1 MIEINIDEPNAKA
14 ELAKDLVKQAENIV
28 VVCIGT
34 ENVTSDSLGPRVGS
48 LLNENLATPLFVY
61 GMQGANIDAKN
72 LKTALDVIKR
82 LHPDTPLLVVD
93 AAVGEQWQVGKVQ
106 LTKGDIAPGAATN
119 KQLDRVGDISI
130 VGIVGNKNM
139 IDFYDNSVEK
149 NILVEN
155 LSQFIATVIIMATKC
170 SHGENSPIS
179 N

>member
-28 VVCIGT
+28 VMCIGT

-82 LHPDTPLLVVD
+82 LHPDAPLLVVD

-149 NILVEN
+149 NILVES
-155 LSQFIATVIIMATKC
+155 LSQFIATVIVMATKC
-170 SHGENSPIS
+170 SHGENASH
-179 N
+179 

>member
-1 MIEINIDEPNAKA
+1 MIEINIDEPNTKA

-82 LHPDTPLLVVD
+82 LHPDAPLLVVD

-106 LTKGDIAPGAATN
+106 LTKGDIAPGADTN

-139 IDFYDNSVEK
+139 IDYYDHSVEK

-155 LSQFIATVIIMATKC
+155 LSQFIATVIVMATKC
-170 SHGENSPIS
+170 SRGENASIS

>member
-14 ELAKDLVKQAENIV
+14 TLAKDLVKQAENIV

-48 LLNENLATPLFVY
+48 LLNENLAVPLFVY

-82 LHPDTPLLVVD
+82 LHPDAPLLVVD

-155 LSQFIATVIIMATKC
+155 LSQFIATVIVMATKC
-170 SHGENSPIS
+170 CHGENAPIS

>member
-82 LHPDTPLLVVD
+82 LHPDAPLLVVD

-139 IDFYDNSVEK
+139 IDFYDNSVE
-149 NILVEN
+149 L
-155 LSQFIATVIIMATKC
+155 
-170 SHGENSPIS
+170 
-179 N
+179 